1 MTFTI
6 PCYLNI
12 NNSFFYKQFFHF
24 RSSNVS
30 LSFSLQQIKQ
40 AMSTKATVHNK
51 MRIYHRYLGF
61 FLAGI
66 MAVYAISG
74 VILIFRD
81 TNFLKQTKQVQQQ
94 LQPGLTADAVG
105 KAIRIRDLK
114 FDASNG
120 DIQSFKNGTYNS
132 ATGAVSYSTTSLPK
146 MIEKLT
152 HLHKAGTKDPLFYLN
167 VFFGVSLLFFV
178 ISSFW
183 MFMPKTSIFKKGL
196 YFTLAGVLLTILM
209 LLI

>member
-1 MTFTI
+1 M
-6 PCYLNI
+6 
-12 NNSFFYKQFFHF
+12 
-24 RSSNVS
+24 SN
-30 LSFSLQQIKQ
+30 
-40 AMSTKATVHNK
+40 KATVHNK

-81 TNFLKQTKQVQQQ
+81 TSFLKQTKTVQQQ
-94 LQPGLTADAVG
+94 LQPGLNADALG
-105 KAIRIRDLK
+105 KAIRMKDLK
-114 FDASNG
+114 IDSVSG
-120 DIQSFKNGTYNS
+120 DVQIFKNGTYNN
-132 ATGAVSYSTTSLPK
+132 ATGAVSYTTKSLPK

-152 HLHKAGTKDPLFYLN
+152 HLHKAGVKDPLFYLN
-167 VFFGVSLLFFV
+167 VFFGLSLLFFV

-196 YFTLAGVLLTILM
+196 YFTLAGVVLTILM